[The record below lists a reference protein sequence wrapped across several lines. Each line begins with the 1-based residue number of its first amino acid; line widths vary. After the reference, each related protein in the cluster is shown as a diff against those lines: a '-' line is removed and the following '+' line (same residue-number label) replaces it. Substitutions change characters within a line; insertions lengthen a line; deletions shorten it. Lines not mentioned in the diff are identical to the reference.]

1 MAVIEAVKR
10 SSKLREWTEVVT
22 LTEEPDPNPVLSAAV
37 RRSTIAAVWSLFP
50 NEFYLQFQEEQID
63 SFLKILTPSW
73 RNLNKKAVLSWRFV
87 MTFCYDIYLFHVT
100 SVLQKI
106 NTKRTINYCISM
118 NRDDK
123 CLLQNRMISF
133 FETWPISWTTSR
145 KICCSTHL
153 LTSYRTLGRIRYK
166 TWIGLDLLLWKRQK
180 CLLAVW

>member
-87 MTFCYDIYLFHVT
+87 MTFTSFTLQAYYKKLTQNVQLIIVFLWIEIT
-100 SVLQKI
+100 SVYCKI
-106 NTKRTINYCISM
+106 EWLAFSKRGQSVERHLEKFAVQHIYWPRTEPLAAYDTK
-118 NRDDK
+118 
-123 CLLQNRMISF
+123 
-133 FETWPISWTTSR
+133 
-145 KICCSTHL
+145 H
-153 LTSYRTLGRIRYK
+153 G
-166 TWIGLDLLLWKRQK
+166 
-180 CLLAVW
+180 